1 MNIVFTGGFTYPIGM
16 AGTKRVQHYIDY
28 LIDKDIPVKVLIVNN
43 SINNIQ
49 KFGKKGDYKH
59 VTYRFYSGASSNLI
73 IRLIWYPFVVISACT
88 FLIRSKIKK
97 DKNILFVY
105 NGLNIED
112 FILLIFAKLIGY
124 KIITDIVEDYTVQ
137 QENISA
143 RMKIKLKSNSY
154 LEKRIS
160 LFTDGIVVIS
170 TYLEDKFRNIVKNK
184 IPIYLVPVSAAHNDR
199 QKNKAD
205 FDKVIIA
212 YSGSFGYKDGLGYL
226 IRAFNLV
233 NKKHNNTILRLSGI
247 GNDPKKYLDLADNS
261 NVEYI
266 GFLDENEYFDFIT
279 SSDILCMTRIGSV
292 YASAGF
298 PFKLGE
304 YLATGN
310 PVIATDVGDIK
321 RYLINGTDALI
332 VPPDDVT
339 EIAEALNLLIEN
351 EKLAGM
357 VGYHGKLK
365 WNEYFNASL
374 NSEKL
379 YHWLLNL

>member
-28 LIDKDIPVKVLIVNN
+28 LISKDILIKVLLINN
-43 SINNIQ
+43 SFNNID
-49 KFGKKGDYKH
+49 KFGKRGEYNN
-59 VTYRFYSGASSNLI
+59 VSYRFFSGNSNNLAV
-73 IRLIWYPFVVISACT
+73 RLISYPPSVFAACY
-88 FLIRSKIKK
+88 FLLKSKIRKK
-97 DKNILFVY
+97 KNILFVY

-124 KIITDIVEDYTVQ
+124 KIITDIVEDYTVH
-137 QENISA
+137 QENVSA
-143 RMKIKLKSNSY
+143 RMKIKLKTNSF

-160 LFTDGIVVIS
+160 HLTDGIVVIS
-170 TYLEDKFRNIVKNK
+170 TYLENKFRNIVNNK
-184 IPIYLVPVSAAHNDR
+184 IPIYIVPVSAAYNDR

-205 FDKVIIA
+205 FDKIIIA
-212 YSGSFGYKDGLGYL
+212 YSGSFGHKDGLGYL

-247 GNDPKKYLDLADNS
+247 GNDPKKYLELADNS
-261 NVEYI
+261 NVEYL

-279 SSDILCMTRIGSV
+279 SSDILCMTRIGST

-321 RYLINGTDALI
+321 RYLKNGTDALI

-351 EKLAGM
+351 EKLAEM